1 MKKLT
6 IDGNT
11 ACAMSM
17 YATNEV
23 AIIYPITPSSPMAEA
38 CDEWASVGTKNIFDT
53 TMKVVEMQSEGGA
66 SGALHGSLVAGS
78 LSTTFTASQGLLLM
92 IPNMYKIAGELLPC
106 VINVSARALAT
117 HALSIFGDHSDVM
130 ACRQTGFAMLCS
142 NNVQEAHDFA
152 TIAMMATLNSSV
164 PFLHFFDGFRTS
176 HEINKIEVLENEEI
190 HSLMP
195 LEKIKE
201 FKARAMSP
209 NHPDQ
214 RGTSQNP
221 DVFFQNRESSEPFY
235 RAVLDVVKDCMAK
248 YALVSNRHYAPYE
261 YFGAKDASKV
271 VVVMG
276 SASETLESVAK
287 HLNKNSNEKVG
298 VLKVRLYR
306 PFFAREFCKALPKTA
321 QCISVL
327 DRTKE
332 SGQDAPLYLDV
343 VNALNLEK
351 RLNDVTVLGG
361 RYGLGG
367 KDFTPSDAMA
377 VFQNTKKNGKNHF
390 TVGITDDLCN
400 TSLASASLV
409 LNNNLKEC
417 MFFGLG
423 SDGTV
428 SANKNSIKI
437 IGDNTDL
444 NAQGY
449 FVYDSKKSG
458 SVTISHLRFGKA
470 KIQAPYEIANAD
482 FIACHNQRFVGKYD
496 ILKKIKDGGTFLLN
510 TEWTDEELKARL
522 PKDMVKTILSKHIK
536 FFTINADHLAQQ
548 IGLKGKINTIMQSAF
563 FKLANIIPYKDAVSA
578 MKTAAKKSYGKAGD
592 AVVQQNYDAI
602 DLGGKSIKQIK
613 VDNSWLQNDLSTTK
627 NSGAKNEFCQN
638 IMTPIAHLDGDSL
651 PTSAFDPRGI
661 IPNSTAKF
669 EKRGIA
675 PSIPEWIK
683 ENCTQCNM
691 CSTICP
697 HGAIKA
703 VLVDKDAPTP
713 KGFETV
719 LARGFENKEYR
730 IQISPLD
737 CTGCGCCVNVC
748 PALNKALKMGD
759 SITQIEKQAK
769 NYEWAEKHEN
779 NPSVVDKSNFKGLQF
794 APCHFQFSGACAGCG
809 ETAYIKMA
817 TQLFG
822 DSMII
827 ANATGCSSIYAGSYP
842 ACPYVANKNGRGPA
856 WANSLFEDN
865 AEFGLGMRIALDA
878 RTAYMRT
885 LVEQAV
891 AQKSSNISLLQQWLT
906 QENDLDKSKIL
917 ADNIT
922 QALKT
927 ELKSAKGELK
937 NTLKQILNDADSL
950 YQKTVWI
957 IGGDGWA
964 YDIGYGGL
972 DHVLAS
978 NQDVNILVLD
988 SQVYSNT
995 GGQSSKATPAG
1006 AIAKFADSGKKT
1018 AKKSLAMMALNYDNV
1033 FVAQISLGANYN
1045 QALQAFR
1052 QAQAHHGPSIII
1064 AYAPCIN
1071 HGVDM
1076 SNTYKN
1082 EREAVQCGYWHIFH
1096 YSPEEQKLTI
1106 DAPKPTGDYIAFV
1119 KSQRRFANLYKK
1131 NPNNAD
1137 ELLNQSKQDSEKLYQ
1152 KLEKLAQIQPDN

>member
-1 MKKLT
+1 MKKIT

-38 CDEWASVGTKNIFDT
+38 CDEWASSGKKNIFDT

-78 LSTTFTASQGLLLM
+78 LTTTFTASQGLLLM

-117 HALSIFGDHSDVM
+117 HALSIFGDQSDVM

-152 TIAMMATLNSSV
+152 TIAMMATLKSSV

-176 HEINKIEVLENEEI
+176 HEINNIEVLENEDI

-195 LEKIKE
+195 LDKIKE

-209 NHPDQ
+209 NHPNQ

-221 DVFFQNRESSEPFY
+221 DVFFQNREANEPYY
-235 RAVLDVVKDCMAK
+235 RAVLDIIKECMAK
-248 YALVSNRHYAPYE
+248 YAVVSNRHYAPYE
-261 YFGAKDASKV
+261 YVGAKDATKV

-276 SASETLESVAK
+276 SASETLESVVK
-287 HLNKNSNEKVG
+287 YLNKNANERVG

-306 PFFAREFCKALPKTA
+306 PFFAHEFCKALPKTT
-321 QCISVL
+321 QFVTVL

-351 RLNDVTVLGG
+351 RLNNIIVLGG

-367 KDFTPSDAMA
+367 KDFTPSDAIA
-377 VFQNTKKNGKNHF
+377 VFQNCKKNGKNHF

-400 TSLASASLV
+400 TNLV
-409 LNNNLKEC
+409 TTPFLLNNNLKEC
-417 MFFGLG
+417 MFYGLG

-437 IGDNTDL
+437 IGDNTNL

-458 SVTISHLRFGKA
+458 SVTISHLRFGKS
-470 KIQAPYEIANAD
+470 KIQAPYEISNAD

-496 ILKKIKDGGTFLLN
+496 ILKKIKNGGTFLLN
-510 TEWTDEELKARL
+510 TNWSNDELKTRL
-522 PKDMVKTILSKHIK
+522 PQDMIKTILDKHIR
-536 FFTINADHLAQQ
+536 FFIIDADDIARQ

-563 FKLANIIPYKDAVSA
+563 FKLTNIMPYKNAVEA
-578 MKTAAKKSYGKAGD
+578 MKIAAKKSYGKAGD

-602 DLGGKSIKQIK
+602 DFGGQNIKQIK
-613 VDNSWLQNDLSTTK
+613 VDTSWLNNDLSTTK
-627 NSGAKNEFCQN
+627 ESSIKNDFAKN
-638 IMTPIAHLDGDSL
+638 IMEPIAHLDGNSL

-661 IPNSTAKF
+661 IPSGTAKF

-675 PSIPEWIK
+675 PAIPEWI
-683 ENCTQCNM
+683 ESNCIQCNM

-703 VLVDKDAPTP
+703 VIVDKGTPTP
-713 KGFETV
+713 KGFVTV
-719 LARGFENKEYR
+719 VAKGFENKEYR

-748 PALNKALKMGD
+748 PALNKALKMSD
-759 SITQIEKQAK
+759 SFTQIQQQAK

-779 NPSVVDKSNFKGLQF
+779 DHAVVDKSNFKGLQF

-842 ACPYVANKNGRGPA
+842 ACPYVADKDGRGPA

-865 AEFGLGMRIALDA
+865 AEFGLGMRVALDA
-878 RTAYMRT
+878 RAQYMRT
-885 LVEQAV
+885 LVEKAIS
-891 AQKSSNISLLQQWLT
+891 QKSTNSPLLKQWLT
-906 QENDLDKSKIL
+906 QTQDLDNSKVL
-917 ADNIT
+917 ADK
-922 QALKT
+922 LLS
-927 ELKSAKGELK
+927 ELKIEHKTAKPPLK
-937 NTLKQILNDADSL
+937 NTLKEILNDSDSL

-978 NQDVNILVLD
+978 GQDVNILVLD

-1033 FVAQISLGANYN
+1033 FVAQISLGANIN

-1052 QAQAHHGPSIII
+1052 QAQAHHGPSIIV
-1064 AYAPCIN
+1064 AYSPCIN

-1096 YSPEEQKLTI
+1096 YSPEEQKLYL
-1106 DAPKPTGDYIAFV
+1106 DAPKPTGDYFAFV

-1131 NPNNAD
+1131 DPEHAD
-1137 ELLNQSKQDSEKLYQ
+1137 DLLNKSKQDSEKLYE
-1152 KLEKLAQIQPDN
+1152 KLEKLAQVE